1 MLYPPNA
8 YTLINWNNFNI
19 QDNIVL
25 SALFLKML
33 YFCMMYVYTIYGQ
46 HFNLECLYKSGV
58 ITLLL

>member
-25 SALFLKML
+25 STLFLKIL
-33 YFCMMYVYTIYGQ
+33 YFCMMYVYTIHGH
-46 HFNLECLYKSGV
+46 HFNFEFL
-58 ITLLL
+58 